1 LKGEKI
7 MDLKSFIGTV
17 PDFPK
22 PGITFRDI
30 MPLLYSPT
38 GLSEVTGQI
47 VKQWA
52 GKADVIC
59 ALDAR
64 GFCFGPLVAQKLWL
78 PFVMVRKKGK
88 LPGKVIRVKYSLEYR
103 EEDEIEINDGVIS
116 PGDRVLIIDD
126 VLATGGTAAAACDL
140 VEKARGIVAGC
151 VFVIELDGLGGRSRL
166 GARTIQSLVTYGE
179 KD

>member
-1 LKGEKI
+1 
-7 MDLKSFIGTV
+7 MDLKSLIGMV

-22 PGITFRDI
+22 PGIIFRDI
-30 MPLLYSPT
+30 MPLLYNPM
-38 GLSEVTGQI
+38 GLAEVSGQI
-47 VKQWA
+47 VKRWA
-52 GKADVIC
+52 GKVDVIC

-103 EEDEIEINDGVIS
+103 DADEIEINEGVIS

-126 VLATGGTAAAACDL
+126 VLATGGTAGAACEL
-140 VEKARGIVAGC
+140 VEKAGGTVAGC
-151 VFVIELDGLGGRSRL
+151 VFVIELTELNGRSRL
-166 GARTIQSLVTYGE
+166 VGREIQSLTTY
-179 KD
+179 D

>member
-1 LKGEKI
+1 
-7 MDLKSFIGTV
+7 MDLKAFIGTV

-22 PGITFRDI
+22 PGIIFRDI
-30 MPLLYSPT
+30 MPLLYNPT
-38 GLSEVTGQI
+38 GLAEVTGQI

-103 EEDEIEINDGVIS
+103 KEDEIEINEGVIS

-126 VLATGGTAAAACDL
+126 VLATGGTAGAACKL
-140 VEKARGIVAGC
+140 VEKAGGTVAGC
-151 VFVIELDGLGGRSRL
+151 VFVIELADLNGRRNL
-166 GARTIQSLVTYGE
+166 EGRDIQSLTVYE
-179 KD
+179 